1 MRIAI
6 DAASPAAAYEQIVR
20 QIQQAIR
27 AGTLVPGAALPP
39 IRQVAAE
46 LRINP
51 NTVAK
56 AYRVLETARLI
67 QTAGR
72 KGSFVGADAAS
83 ELAHSSER
91 QAAYLLRQLVRQL
104 KQEGLNAAQIDAAYR
119 KALDAE

>member
-6 DAASPAAAYEQIVR
+6 DAASPEAAYEQIVR

-27 AGTLVPGAALPP
+27 TGTLAPGAALPA
-39 IRQVAAE
+39 IRQIAAE
-46 LRINP
+46 LGINP

-72 KGSFVGADAAS
+72 RGSFVGADAAS
-83 ELAHSSER
+83 ELAHTSER

-104 KQEGLNAAQIDAAYR
+104 KQQGLNVAQIDAAYR